1 MAFECFQCGGCCAQ
15 LGLVHEIRADYG
27 DGRFLVH
34 NRYTGEE
41 TEVAID
47 PDKHDLF
54 ADTSIFQKL
63 PHTCPFFRHQPGSD
77 LAYCTVHLTRPGICR
92 DYGCWRLLILNHR
105 GRRVGRIEY
114 IRTLRSDD
122 PLLTR
127 IWEECIEHDPEPDDA
142 VWEDRMIRTLAKA
155 GFTVRR

>member
-1 MAFECFQCGGCCAQ
+1 MPFECFQCGECCAQ
-15 LGLVHEIRADYG
+15 LGLVYTIREDYG
-27 DGRFLVH
+27 GGSFLVL

-41 TEVAID
+41 TAVEVD
-47 PDKHDLF
+47 PDKQDLF
-54 ADTSIFQKL
+54 SDTTIFTSL
-63 PHTCPFFRHQPGSD
+63 PNSCPFFRHQPGSGK
-77 LAYCTVHLTRPGICR
+77 AYCTVHLTRPAICR

-127 IWEECIEHDPEPDDA
+127 IWEDCIEHDPEPCDT
-142 VWEDRMIRTLAKA
+142 VWEDRMIRVLTRA